1 MVFKTL
7 LKSVP
12 EVGAHRRIV
21 VAAAVDTLGVGLF
34 LPLSLYYFTV
44 TTGLP
49 VAGVGAVTSAA
60 TLSALA
66 LAPVAGAATD
76 RFGPR
81 NIAVLSNVVTA
92 AGYLAYPLVGGYVSL
107 FLAVFAVMAGDRMY
121 YASWPTLIAV
131 IAGPGRLDAWYAL
144 MQAAGSGSLG
154 LGALASG
161 VFLAGSG
168 PGSLHVLV
176 IVNAGT
182 SLVSAVLALSLPKR
196 HLQQA
201 WTAPKG
207 AVPRCT
213 FRHVLRDRGF
223 LRLLVGQALIATA
236 WTLPSSFLSLYLVKS
251 LGLPVWWVMAA
262 TCINYLLL
270 CAFQLPVTHL
280 VRKQHRTRTMAIGAA
295 CFLVTSMLLALA
307 DEVAHTVV
315 LTVVI
320 AAIVVYSVGEM
331 LCVPAGNAAVAAHAP
346 EGMCGSYM
354 SVFQMTGAIAFGIAP
369 GMVGALYEADPRLV
383 LLAVS
388 VLVAAGGCAVLSSRN
403 RLVTDR

>member
-7 LKSVP
+7 SKSVP
-12 EVGAHRRIV
+12 EVGEHRRIV

-49 VAGVGAVTSAA
+49 VAGVGAATSAA

-66 LAPVAGAATD
+66 LAPAAGAATD

-81 NIAVLSNVVTA
+81 ALAVLSNLVTA
-92 AGYLAYPLVGGYVSL
+92 AGYLAYPFVDGYVGL
-107 FLAVFAVMAGDRMY
+107 FLAVFTVMAGDRMY
-121 YASWPTLIAV
+121 YAAWPTLIAV

-144 MQAAGSGSLG
+144 MQAVGSGSLG

-168 PGSLHVLV
+168 PGSLDVLV
-176 IVNAGT
+176 VFNAVT

-196 HLQQA
+196 HLQ
-201 WTAPKG
+201 G
-207 AVPRCT
+207 ARTPREDAGPRAG
-213 FRHVLRDRGF
+213 FRRVLRDRVF
-223 LRLLVGQALIATA
+223 LRLLIGQALIATA
-236 WTLPSSFLSLYLVKS
+236 WTLPSSFLSLYLVDS
-251 LGLPVWWVMAA
+251 LGLPVWWVMAT
-262 TCINYLLL
+262 TCLNYLILF
-270 CAFQLPVTHL
+270 AFQLPVTHL
-280 VRKQHRTRTMAIGAA
+280 VRTQHRTLTMAIGAA
-295 CFLVTSMLLALA
+295 CFIVTSALFALA
-307 DEVAHTVV
+307 AEVGRTAV
-315 LTVVI
+315 LAVVI

-346 EGMCGSYM
+346 EEMRGSYM
-354 SVFQMTGAIAFGIAP
+354 SVFQMTGTIAFGVAP

-383 LLAVS
+383 LLAVG
-388 VLVAAGGCAVLSSRN
+388 VLVTAGGCAVLSSR
-403 RLVTDR
+403 RGLTTDR

>member
-1 MVFKTL
+1 MSRSL
-7 LKSVP
+7 P
-12 EVGAHRRIV
+12 EVGKHRRIV

-49 VAGVGAVTSAA
+49 VAGVGAATSAA
-60 TLSALA
+60 TLTALA

-92 AGYLAYPLVGGYVSL
+92 AGFLAYPLVGGYASL

-121 YASWPTLIAV
+121 YAAWPTLIAA

-168 PGSLHVLV
+168 SAPGSLDALV
-176 IVNAGT
+176 VVNAAT
-182 SLVSAVLALSLPKR
+182 SLASAVLTLSLPRR
-196 HLQQA
+196 HLQRGR
-201 WTAPKG
+201 TAAAD
-207 AVPRCT
+207 AVPRGG

-223 LRLLVGQALIATA
+223 LRLLAGQALIATA
-236 WTLPSSFLSLYLVKS
+236 WTLPSSFLSLYLVRS
-251 LGLPVWWVMAA
+251 LDLPVWWVMAA
-262 TCINYLLL
+262 TCVNYLLL
-270 CAFQLPVTHL
+270 FVFQLPVTHL
-280 VRKQHRTRTMAIGAA
+280 VRKQRRTRTMAIGAA
-295 CFLVTSMLLALA
+295 CFIVTSVLLALA
-307 DEVAHTVV
+307 AEVGRTAV
-315 LTVVI
+315 LTMLI
-320 AAIVVYSVGEM
+320 AAVVVYSVGEM

-346 EGMCGSYM
+346 EAMRGSYM
-354 SVFQMTGAIAFGIAP
+354 SVFQMTGAVAFGIAP
-369 GMVGALYEADPRLV
+369 VLVGALYEVGPRLV
-383 LLAVS
+383 LLAVG
-388 VLVAAGGCAVLSSRN
+388 VLVAAGGCTVLSSQRG
-403 RLVTDR
+403 LVTDR